1 MTEPRRTPPRR
12 PRPWARRRPWAR
24 LAVAAACS
32 ALLAACAPA
41 GVSSAPA
48 TAGVAGAGDP
58 SVAAPSAGT
67 PSGAA
72 MAACPT
78 PPDRFVNQAPGTGRT
93 VALTFD
99 DGPAPADAEIL
110 DILRDAGVR
119 ATFFVTGAHAEAD
132 PETVRRMAA
141 EGHLVADHSWE
152 HRYPQE
158 VEGGW
163 TVDYLTQ
170 QLDRTDDLLSEL
182 TGSSICF
189 FRPPG
194 GNKDNVLA
202 AAGAAGLTS
211 VLWNVDSVDWRQPGR
226 TTTAATAAIVTAA
239 TTTTSEH
246 PVVLL
251 HSGKASHEPD
261 TKYSPYRG
269 NTVAALPEII
279 GYYRSQGYGFVRLD
293 GVS

>member
-1 MTEPRRTPPRR
+1 MTEPRRTPSRR
-12 PRPWARRRPWAR
+12 SRRLRPT
-24 LAVAAACS
+24 LAAACA
-32 ALLAACAPA
+32 ALLAGCAPL
-41 GVSSAPA
+41 APGGA
-48 TAGVAGAGDP
+48 PSGAGGP
-58 SVAAPSAGT
+58 SAAPSAGMASAT
-67 PSGAA
+67 PL
-72 MAACPT
+72 AACPT
-78 PPDRFVNQAPGTGRT
+78 PPERFVNQAPGPGRT

-110 DILRDAGVR
+110 DVLRDQDVK

-132 PETVRRMAA
+132 PDTVRRMAA

-170 QLDRTDDLLSEL
+170 QLHRTDDLLSEL

-279 GYYRSQGYGFVRLD
+279 GYYRSQGYSFVRLD